1 MARIVVLISGSGTNL
16 QAILD
21 AVASGR
27 LSGEVVAVISN
38 RGKAYGLERAKK
50 AGVPTEVLGFL
61 PFKRA
66 GRSREDYDAALAE
79 LVQSYEPDLVVLAG
93 FMRILTPAFIDP
105 LQGRILNLHPALPG
119 QFPGADGIGD
129 AFKAFQRGEVDHTGV
144 MVHWVIPEVD
154 AGPVVATA
162 VVPIE
167 ENDTLETLEERIHR
181 TEHELLVSA
190 IDQVLR
196 SSND

>member
-21 AVASGR
+21 AVASGN
-27 LSGEVVAVISN
+27 LPGEVVAVISN
-38 RGKAYGLERAKK
+38 RSKAYGLERAKK

-66 GRSREDYDAALAE
+66 GRSREDYDVALAE

-167 ENDTLETLEERIHR
+167 QNDTLETLEERIHR
-181 TEHELLVSA
+181 TEHELLVGA